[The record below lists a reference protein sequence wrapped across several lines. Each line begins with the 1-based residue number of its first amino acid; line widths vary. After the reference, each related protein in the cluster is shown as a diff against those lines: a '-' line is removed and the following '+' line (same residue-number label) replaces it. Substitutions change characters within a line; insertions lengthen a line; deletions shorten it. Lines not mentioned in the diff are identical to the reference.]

1 MSFICQKGPNPDY
14 RRNQM
19 PSPQNVPLS
28 LSDSAAKRIALIKEQ
43 ENRPAAM
50 LRVTVSSGGCSGFQ
64 YGFVFD
70 ETTTPDDIII
80 EKDGVRVVTDN
91 MSLLYLAG
99 SQIDFTEDMM
109 GAAFAIKNPNAT
121 SSCSCGSSFTVG

>member
-1 MSFICQKGPNPDY
+1 
-14 RRNQM
+14 M